1 MPRGTEQELGV
12 ADPDVEAAERQSEME
27 ESEKRASNVR
37 DRLMQELI
45 DCSGGKDEDETK
57 DDEGGKECVAQEE
70 KEEED
75 CEASS
80 TGVDTD
86 KALVAFAN
94 LVSDHEQVSFLDAAP
109 RVVFAAMDS
118 MKLGRRDQGST
129 SEARKFKSL
138 TTRWYGVGKKISAEE
153 DSNSL
158 NKVDRGTIVTI
169 GSSTGT
175 TDATATY
182 VVMAVFKLFYRKWVI
197 SDDSP
202 VEWDPKATSSKYNLS
217 IRRVSRDMFSHNVS
231 VDVNPPQTLYED
243 VYKVIKLHK
252 ITSIVAHT

>member
-138 TTRWYGVGKKISAEE
+138 TTRWYGVGKKTANKEE
-153 DSNSL
+153 SNSF
-158 NKVDRGTIVTI
+158 NKVGRGTIVTI
-169 GSSTGT
+169 DSS
-175 TDATATY
+175 DATAMY
-182 VVMAVFKLFYRKWVI
+182 VVMAVFGLFYRKWVI
-197 SDDSP
+197 AEDSP
-202 VEWDPKATSSKYNLS
+202 VEWDPEASSSEYKLS
-217 IRRVSRDMFSHNVS
+217 IRRVSRDMFSHYVS
-231 VDVNPPQTLYED
+231 VDVNPPQTSYED

-252 ITSIVAHT
+252 VTSIVAHT